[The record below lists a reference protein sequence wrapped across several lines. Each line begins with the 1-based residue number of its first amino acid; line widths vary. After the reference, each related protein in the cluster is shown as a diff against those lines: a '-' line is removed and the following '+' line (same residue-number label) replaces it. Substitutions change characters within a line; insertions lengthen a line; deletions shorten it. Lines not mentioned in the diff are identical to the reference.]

1 MDCATATATAAAAV
15 GGAVGTAAAAVAA
28 LAAAFPRLPAV
39 PAFGQPPVSAACPV
53 FSGTL
58 PSLWQR
64 TSGLAP
70 PPHFLEGSAPS
81 VSAAFASAY
90 SSLKFCCCLGLLPF
104 VAFFGA
110 VVASFGAGGHQT
122 INLGHQTSPPSPT
135 THLFFFPTIHLFLPT
150 IHLRFFPTI
159 HLFFLA
165 NPTPPPPSSGL
176 ASQATLSP
184 SHLFSGY
191 LPHFLLLFATL
202 SLVVG
207 SHFCSFLVGV
217 ASCSLG
223 KKKRMTSS
231 LALPF
236 SRLSSPFQGFELLFS
251 KLGCKP
257 FSRFFEMPF
266 TRPNKS

>member
-1 MDCATATATAAAAV
+1 MDCATATAAAAV
-15 GGAVGTAAAAVAA
+15 GGAVRAAAAAVAA

-110 VVASFGAGGHQT
+110 IVASFGAGAPF
-122 INLGHQTSPPSPT
+122 PPS
-135 THLFFFPTIHLFLPT
+135 
-150 IHLRFFPTI
+150 
-159 HLFFLA
+159 
-165 NPTPPPPSSGL
+165 
-176 ASQATLSP
+176 ASP
-184 SHLFSGY
+184 
-191 LPHFLLLFATL
+191 
-202 SLVVG
+202 
-207 SHFCSFLVGV
+207 
-217 ASCSLG
+217 
-223 KKKRMTSS
+223 
-231 LALPF
+231 
-236 SRLSSPFQGFELLFS
+236 
-251 KLGCKP
+251 
-257 FSRFFEMPF
+257 
-266 TRPNKS
+266 